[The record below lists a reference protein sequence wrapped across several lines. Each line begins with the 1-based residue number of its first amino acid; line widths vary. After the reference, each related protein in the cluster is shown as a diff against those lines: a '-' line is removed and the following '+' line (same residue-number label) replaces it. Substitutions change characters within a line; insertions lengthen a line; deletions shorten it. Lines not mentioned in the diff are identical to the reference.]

1 MDEQSYQIIIDA
13 TKKRVEIYD
22 VTQNTC
28 IIRIFDQ
35 EQEEIPPHF
44 NRMIY
49 IVKTMI
55 EIIHDNKPKA
65 ATEIIDLRNQADAT
79 IYSVEKTLR
88 DAGDKVPTEIKT
100 SVGEK
105 IEAVKK
111 VKDGNDESALRQSL
125 DALQQEIQKIGA
137 EMYKQEKATEK
148 EVTEEPEIKE
158 KGEGGT
164 IKGEFEEGDGKK

>member
-1 MDEQSYQIIIDA
+1 M
-13 TKKRVEIYD
+13 
-22 VTQNTC
+22 NL
-28 IIRIFDQ
+28 
-35 EQEEIPPHF
+35 
-44 NRMIY
+44 
-49 IVKTMI
+49 
-55 EIIHDNKPKA
+55 IIHID
-65 ATEIIDLRNQADAT
+65 EIFLKGSNQPLFYRRLIENLEKLLQGVQVHRIESGLWLENFQESQLNQLALIPGFANYAEAIKVKNTVGD
-79 IYSVEKTLR
+79 IKKGVE
-88 DAGDKVPTEIKT
+88 
-100 SVGEK
+100 EK

-111 VKDGNDESALRQSL
+111 VKDGNDETVLRQAL